1 MQNTGFADMGSVL
14 VETTSGRG
22 FTPEEW
28 AERLL
33 NKIIHVADKAPP
45 AIRDQA
51 IAFREAIRPA
61 IVRYM
66 KEAINSDRTTLYC
79 KLTEAGHPEL
89 AKIIGTL

>member
-22 FTPEEW
+22 FPPEIW
-28 AERLL
+28 ADRLL
-33 NKIIHVADKAPP
+33 NKIIHVADTAPP

-51 IAFREAIRPA
+51 IAFRESIRPA

-66 KEAINSDRTTLYC
+66 KEAISSDRTTLFC
-79 KLTEAGHPEL
+79 KLTEAGHPEV

>member
-1 MQNTGFADMGSVL
+1 MQNSGFSDLGSVL

-22 FTPEEW
+22 FSSEEW

-33 NKIIHVADKAPP
+33 NKIIHVADTAPP

-51 IAFREAIRPA
+51 IAFRDAIRPA
-61 IVRYM
+61 IVQHM
-66 KEAINSDRTTLYC
+66 NDAIRSDRTTLFN
-79 KLTEAGHPEL
+79 KLTKAGHPDL

>member
-1 MQNTGFADMGSVL
+1 MQNSGFTDLGSVL

-22 FTPEEW
+22 FSPEEW

-33 NKIIHVADKAPP
+33 NKIIHVADTAPP

-51 IAFREAIRPA
+51 IAFRETIRPA

-66 KEAINSDRTTLYC
+66 KEAINSDRTTLFC
-79 KLTEAGHPEL
+79 KLTEAGHHDV

>member
-1 MQNTGFADMGSVL
+1 MQSSGFTDLGSVL

-22 FTPEEW
+22 FSPEEW

-33 NKIIHVADKAPP
+33 NRIIHVADTAPP

-51 IAFREAIRPA
+51 IAFRESIRPA
-61 IVRYM
+61 IVQHM
-66 KEAINSDRTTLYC
+66 KEAIRSDRTTLSY
-79 KLTEAGHPEL
+79 KLNEAGHSEL

>member
-1 MQNTGFADMGSVL
+1 MQNSGFTDLGSVL

-22 FTPEEW
+22 FSPEEW

-33 NKIIHVADKAPP
+33 NKIIHVADTAPP

-51 IAFREAIRPA
+51 IAFRETIRPA

-66 KEAINSDRTTLYC
+66 KEAINSDRTTLFC
-79 KLTEAGHPEL
+79 KLTEAGDHDV